1 MTLQSNNNGCH
12 GDFAQQK
19 LFLKVLFCGKIKN
32 EGAQFAREGGL
43 QWLIRMNYFV
53 W

>member
-1 MTLQSNNNGCH
+1 MKELFKILIKYYPNG
-12 GDFAQQK
+12 K
-19 LFLKVLFCGKIKN
+19 ICGKIKN